1 MDLLTKA
8 KSIGSGG
15 CESDGIEEEE
25 NFSQDS
31 GEGADN
37 DTDSKRAKGFGR
49 RQRRKCFS
57 VFVKREEGAT
67 TGRCWLPP
75 AGHPHEAGEQQI
87 VRAAGVGR
95 RPGPPC
101 PRGEPCPPRQSS
113 PTYPARSVQG
123 AGVGNDTAELSDCC
137 AGTGQRTRNI

>member
-57 VFVKREEGAT
+57 VFVKRLAQ
-67 TGRCWLPP
+67 RKVVKLPS
-75 AGHPHEAGEQQI
+75 EFQRNLQI
-87 VRAAGVGR
+87 W
-95 RPGPPC
+95 C
-101 PRGEPCPPRQSS
+101 
-113 PTYPARSVQG
+113 Y
-123 AGVGNDTAELSDCC
+123 L
-137 AGTGQRTRNI
+137 